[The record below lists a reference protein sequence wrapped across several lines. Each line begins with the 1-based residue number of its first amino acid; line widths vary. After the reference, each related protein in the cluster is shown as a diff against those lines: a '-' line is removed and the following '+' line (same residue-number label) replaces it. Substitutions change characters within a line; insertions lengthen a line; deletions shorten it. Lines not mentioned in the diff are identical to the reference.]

1 VRDPVLLIY
10 EALKVAI
17 RTATETQITV
27 KADYPDP
34 SYFKAKTPAVGLLKI
49 GGKAR
54 DFVTPGDSHVTLPV
68 NPDGT
73 LPVVGE
79 WKRYSYLLQLSV
91 FTETKRERS
100 ELGQTIEEYL
110 QKKRYHA
117 LPGDPFGDYTVV
129 LVQGVPHDS
138 KGEVG
143 FYQRDFTLKCS
154 GRLLI
159 VDNFQEATEVI
170 INNQVT

>member
-1 VRDPVLLIY
+1 MRDPVLLIY
-10 EALKVAI
+10 EALKVAV
-17 RTATETQITV
+17 RAATGTQMTV

-34 SYFKAKTPAVGLLKI
+34 SHFKFKTPAVGLLKI
-49 GGKAR
+49 SGTAR

-79 WKRYSYLLQLSV
+79 WKRYWFLLQLSV

-100 ELGQTIEEYL
+100 EQGQKIEEYL
-110 QKKRYHA
+110 QKKRYHD
-117 LPGDPFGDYTVV
+117 LPGDPFDDHTVI

-143 FYQRDFTLKCS
+143 FYQRDYTLKCS
-154 GRLLI
+154 GKLLI
-159 VDNFQEATEVI
+159 ADTFQPADELVV
-170 INNQVT
+170 NNQVT